1 MFPDDAWTYQFP
13 TRDASGRLL
22 QVSGRHYLP
31 AHSYER
37 RTFIKVRASRACE
50 TLEKIASQ
58 DVLMLLE
65 HLRFTTEWVVSR
77 EQPKDVDARVDLQD
91 FISLNHLV
99 EEMYQRTAAI
109 EKCEAQVGVSV
120 WAWFLAKWST
130 SCQGVQSQSLPAAAR
145 VLCTAVVAISCRN
158 EACRNLENDLS
169 SSPMVLVEV

>member
-50 TLEKIASQ
+50 TLEKIALQ
-58 DVLMLLE
+58 DVLMLPAR
-65 HLRFTTEWVVSR
+65 LRFASEWVVSR
-77 EQPKDVDARVDLQD
+77 EQPKDVDARFDLQD

-109 EKCEAQVGVSV
+109 EKCEVQVGVSV

-130 SCQGVQSQSLPAAAR
+130 SCQGMQSQSLPAAAR
-145 VLCTAVVAISCRN
+145 VLCTAVVIIS
-158 EACRNLENDLS
+158 
-169 SSPMVLVEV
+169 